1 MRGAWLTLGR
11 TMYASMPE
19 PLPIPPGVLVSSIQL
34 AGQRV
39 VFAFAGT
46 EIPGNLRKR
55 ITARRNYRA
64 FERAIAKAERYGG
77 AGDLYAMYRRL

>member
-1 MRGAWLTLGR
+1 MTRNMT
-11 TMYASMPE
+11 S
-19 PLPIPPGVLVSSIQL
+19 
-34 AGQRV
+34 
-39 VFAFAGT
+39 
-46 EIPGNLRKR
+46 GNLRQR